1 MPPPPLQGVRV
12 VLTGYAATSKAKL
25 AKLAAGLGAEVV
37 DAVTLDA
44 PPAVCVAFSVFTA
57 KYRVRVCGRVG
68 CVCVQREWERRARF
82 VASVGRAAKFSMLK
96 KTTPKNQP
104 SHRK

>member
-57 KYRVRVCGRVG
+57 KYRVRVCG
-68 CVCVQREWERRARF
+68 VCVRAEGGRGGTARCERGKGGQRF
-82 VASVGRAAKFSMLK
+82 QCSQK
-96 KTTPKNQP
+96 KTTPKTHPHTN
-104 SHRK
+104 RK